1 MEHFDD
7 ILEVDIIKEV
17 DALTMWDILD
27 DLSMDGDYY
36 SELTR
41 EMGID

>member
-1 MEHFDD
+1 MELYDD
-7 ILEVDIIKEV
+7 ALEVDILKEV

-27 DLSMDGDYY
+27 DSSAEGDYY
-36 SELTR
+36 LELTR